1 MARACAGVERG
12 RELAVLPV
20 EPASAEVRRAL
31 VLSGGGA
38 RGAYE
43 AGVLSYVLEDLPQRL
58 GWIPRFDIYSG
69 NSVGAVNA
77 CQLAAYADAPLEGA
91 ARLRSLWSGLSFRSV
106 YKFGTRDALSFAQT
120 LLGSIGGRRPGGGEL
135 NSPRIHGLLNTT
147 PLETLVIS
155 EVPWRRLRRNLHSG
169 ALTALCVAT
178 TQIASGQTVIWVDNR
193 EHKVPTWTNDPILVA
208 RASNIGPQHALA
220 SAAIPLLFP
229 AVRIGGTYY
238 CDGGLRQ
245 HSPLSPAL
253 RLGANRVL
261 SIGLRFPRPAAPTDK
276 LGEERVE
283 RFRSVGYLMGKLLNA
298 LINDRLELDLR
309 HMRVINRVLRAGMEV
324 EGEPFLD
331 RVNAS
336 VGKERGLGFQVVED
350 CYIRPSQ
357 DLAAIAARHV
367 NRMREH
373 PAGTWIGRVAF
384 AAMTRGQPSEE
395 ADLMSYLLF
404 DGAYT
409 SELIELGRADA
420 RAAEDQL
427 LAFFNS

>member
-1 MARACAGVERG
+1 MSDRALDVM
-12 RELAVLPV
+12 PPI
-20 EPASAEVRRAL
+20 EPPNADVRRAL

-43 AGVLSYVLEDLPQRL
+43 VGVLSYVLEDLPQRL

-77 CQLAAYADAPLEGA
+77 CQLAAHADSPMEGA
-91 ARLRSLWSGLSFRSV
+91 ASLRALWSGLSFRNV
-106 YKFGTRDALSFAQT
+106 YKFGARDAFSFAQT
-120 LLGSIGGRRPGGGEL
+120 VLGAVGGRRPGGGEL

-147 PLETLVIS
+147 PLEEMVIS
-155 EVPWRRLRRNLHSG
+155 EVPWRRLRRNLRSG
-169 ALTALCVAT
+169 ALHSLCVAT
-178 TQIASGQTVIWVDNR
+178 TEIASGQTVVWVDNR
-193 EHKVPTWTNDPILVA
+193 EHKVPTWTNDPVLIA
-208 RASNIGPQHALA
+208 RAGHIGPQHALA

-245 HSPLSPAL
+245 HSPLAPAL

-261 SIGLRFPRPAAPTDK
+261 SIGLRFPRPASPHER
-276 LGEERVE
+276 LGAERVE
-283 RFRSVGYLMGKLLNA
+283 RFRSASFLMGKLLNA
-298 LINDRLELDLR
+298 LINDRLEVDLR
-309 HMRVINRVLRAGMEV
+309 HMRVINRVLRAGMEL
-324 EGEPFLD
+324 EGEAFLD

-336 VGKERGLGFQVVED
+336 VEKQRGLGFQVVED

-357 DLAAIAARHV
+357 DLSAIAARHV
-367 NRMREH
+367 KRMKEH
-373 PAGTWIGRVAF
+373 PAGTLIGRIAF
-384 AAMTRGQPSEE
+384 GVMTRGQPGDE

-404 DGAYT
+404 DGGYT

-420 RAAEDQL
+420 RAAEDR
-427 LAFFNS
+427 LAEFFSS

>member
-1 MARACAGVERG
+1 M
-12 RELAVLPV
+12 PV
-20 EPASAEVRRAL
+20 EPASADVRRAL

-43 AGVLSYVLEDLPQRL
+43 AGVLSYVLEELPERL

-77 CQLAAYADAPLEGA
+77 CQLAAYADAPMEGA

-106 YKFGTRDALSFAQT
+106 YKFGARDALSFAQT
-120 LLGSIGGRRPGGGEL
+120 VFGSLGGRRPGGGEL

-155 EVPWRRLRRNLHSG
+155 EVPWRRLRRNLRSG
-169 ALTALCVAT
+169 ALDSLCVAT

-193 EHKVPTWTNDPILVA
+193 ERKIPTWTNDPVLVA

-261 SIGLRFPRPAAPTDK
+261 AIGLRFPRPVAPTEK

-309 HMRVINRVLRAGMEV
+309 HMRVINRVLRAGIEFA
-324 EGEPFLD
+324 GEEEFLD

-367 NRMREH
+367 KRMKDQ
-373 PAGTWIGRVAF
+373 PAGTWIGRAAF
-384 AAMTRGQPSEE
+384 AAMTRGQPSDE

-404 DGAYT
+404 DGGYT

-427 LAFFNS
+427 VAFFNS

>member
-1 MARACAGVERG
+1 VTEV
-12 RELAVLPV
+12 RELEVLPV
-20 EPASAEVRRAL
+20 EPPNAEVRRAL

-43 AGVLSYVLEDLPQRL
+43 VGVLSYVLEDLPQRL

-77 CQLAAYADAPLEGA
+77 CQLAAHADAPSEGA
-91 ARLRSLWSGLSFRSV
+91 ARLRALWSGLSFRSV

-120 LLGSIGGRRPGGGEL
+120 VLGALGGRRPSGGEL
-135 NSPRIHGLLNTT
+135 SSPRIHGLLNTT
-147 PLETLVIS
+147 PLEELVIS
-155 EVPWRRLRRNLHSG
+155 EVPWRRLRRNLRSG
-169 ALTALCVAT
+169 ALQSLCVAT
-178 TQIASGQTVIWVDNR
+178 TQIASGQTVVWVDNR
-193 EHKVPTWTNDPILVA
+193 DHKVPTWTNDPILVA
-208 RASNIGPQHALA
+208 RPAHVGPQHALA

-229 AVRIGGTYY
+229 AVRIEGTYY

-261 SIGLRFPRPAAPTDK
+261 AIGLRFPRPVAPHEP

-283 RFRSVGYLMGKLLNA
+283 RFRSASYLMGKLLNA
-298 LINDRLELDLR
+298 LINDRLEVDLR

-324 EGEPFLD
+324 EGERFLD

-336 VGKERGLGFQVVED
+336 IEKARGLGFQVVED
-350 CYIRPSQ
+350 CYIRPSR

-367 NRMREH
+367 KRMKEH
-373 PAGTWIGRVAF
+373 PAGTLIGRLAF
-384 AAMTRGQPSEE
+384 SAMTRGQPSDE

-404 DGAYT
+404 DGGYT
-409 SELIELGRADA
+409 AELIELGRADA